1 MSQPAKDAL
10 AQLLRQLDLISGM
23 VRFPHSILLVMEG
36 QVEGSMSAFRALLEV
51 MAHKNT
57 APDAGP
63 SKRKRFEKQFKT
75 TMRKFFW
82 LDKNQAGS
90 LSRPWLFAVN
100 VYIWTAFEC
109 FAGDLWTGALNHAT
123 PLAHRAFNCISNDD
137 REQVGISR
145 RQIEVGL
152 AARYGFDL
160 RRSLGTIL
168 KTKFD
173 FTSFDGIQS
182 AYAQVFG
189 DCGELADWSNTMKKL
204 EQTRH
209 LILHRGGIVD
219 EKFLKTT
226 KIKARRNALIA
237 ITILQTAEHMMSMV
251 MASVSLL
258 KVVES
263 WFVSQKN

>member
-1 MSQPAKDAL
+1 MPFKFDVQRFGKKNKQYLDLLSILNKAHLGLSADQANLVSQPAKGAL

-109 FAGDLWTGALNHAT
+109 FAGDL
-123 PLAHRAFNCISNDD
+123 
-137 REQVGISR
+137 
-145 RQIEVGL
+145 
-152 AARYGFDL
+152 
-160 RRSLGTIL
+160 
-168 KTKFD
+168 
-173 FTSFDGIQS
+173 
-182 AYAQVFG
+182 
-189 DCGELADWSNTMKKL
+189 
-204 EQTRH
+204 
-209 LILHRGGIVD
+209 
-219 EKFLKTT
+219 
-226 KIKARRNALIA
+226 
-237 ITILQTAEHMMSMV
+237 
-251 MASVSLL
+251 
-258 KVVES
+258 
-263 WFVSQKN
+263 